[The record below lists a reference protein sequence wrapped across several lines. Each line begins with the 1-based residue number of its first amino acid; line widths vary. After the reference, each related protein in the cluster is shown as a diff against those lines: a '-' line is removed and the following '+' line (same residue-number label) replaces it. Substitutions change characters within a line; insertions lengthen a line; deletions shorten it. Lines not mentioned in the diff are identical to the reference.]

1 MNNLKSRKGGASL
14 RNLKRLLCL
23 LLVLTMLPINAF
35 ASDIIVPGSGGT
47 SPGSG
52 GGGSGTKWSSPTNLG
67 PGMLLHV
74 QSSERT
80 VTFDYTDPAN
90 VVSKGYDEVVKYWTT
105 HFPNTDPDSKQT
117 GIYLLPTWIK
127 SNYDQSAIQFKKNG
141 TLDYSY
147 SPVYYIKMGSTADH
161 INNQLGKNA
170 YNKAAESLKNNSNP
184 NYVLP
189 ANYWQNLLNDST
201 MQSQCAS
208 IVTQLF
214 SAKTTSFGY
223 SDDDANAITERVLY
237 YLGESKGENAWVT
250 DADGNPLTD
259 SQKDVGLFMNYCGFL
274 ATVIATLP
282 ASERAARAAD
292 LDRMCQ
298 DFLGGQGYTPMV
310 VTGEIVIPTEY
321 NNDTSW
327 SVWWTPQQALRAVTQ
342 QNWPDDM
349 STMWN
354 PNTGD
359 DIITWIGK
367 RRGYADKGATTM
379 FGKPTT
385 SGWTQYKGDGFSLP
399 ILGNV
404 ISSVSQSTIDHYKV
418 NGKPIK
424 GFGVWGLSSTPPAP
438 PIPNPPTPVQITA
451 MGDVGVLVE
460 EKKYQK
466 DVGGYSQTFNVT
478 VTVSLGAD
486 YAIGADES
494 VAAEQRMSQDG
505 AGIANTLR
513 WLQARRNEG
522 QNIPDPSIS
531 IWLAQAEAI
540 EAMDDSNSSYLID
553 ETLGY
558 FGNGNE
564 YTPNYEGKQVASDLI
579 EASLGAGFTWTKTLA
594 SSLVFKDRNI
604 PGMTVGP
611 GENGSLQIT
620 FTDLNKCAD
629 YFATH
634 DDTLV
639 FVGEYAGNGTLA
651 DDTSKNQHWFKVG
664 ARVQY

>member
-298 DFLGGQGYTPMV
+298 DFLDRKSV
-310 VTGEIVIPTEY
+310 V
-321 NNDTSW
+321 
-327 SVWWTPQQALRAVTQ
+327 
-342 QNWPDDM
+342 
-349 STMWN
+349 
-354 PNTGD
+354 
-359 DIITWIGK
+359 
-367 RRGYADKGATTM
+367 
-379 FGKPTT
+379 
-385 SGWTQYKGDGFSLP
+385 
-399 ILGNV
+399 
-404 ISSVSQSTIDHYKV
+404 
-418 NGKPIK
+418 
-424 GFGVWGLSSTPPAP
+424 
-438 PIPNPPTPVQITA
+438 
-451 MGDVGVLVE
+451 
-460 EKKYQK
+460 
-466 DVGGYSQTFNVT
+466 
-478 VTVSLGAD
+478 
-486 YAIGADES
+486 
-494 VAAEQRMSQDG
+494 
-505 AGIANTLR
+505 
-513 WLQARRNEG
+513 
-522 QNIPDPSIS
+522 
-531 IWLAQAEAI
+531 
-540 EAMDDSNSSYLID
+540 
-553 ETLGY
+553 
-558 FGNGNE
+558 
-564 YTPNYEGKQVASDLI
+564 
-579 EASLGAGFTWTKTLA
+579 
-594 SSLVFKDRNI
+594 
-604 PGMTVGP
+604 
-611 GENGSLQIT
+611 
-620 FTDLNKCAD
+620 
-629 YFATH
+629 
-634 DDTLV
+634 
-639 FVGEYAGNGTLA
+639 
-651 DDTSKNQHWFKVG
+651 
-664 ARVQY
+664 

>member
-147 SPVYYIKMGSTADH
+147 SPVYYIKMGSTTAE

-189 ANYWQNLLNDST
+189 ANYWQNLLNSST

-223 SDDDANAITERVLY
+223 SDGDADAITERVLY
-237 YLGESKGENAWVT
+237 YLGEREGENDWSPEST
-250 DADGNPLTD
+250 GGKRLTK
-259 SQKDVGLFMNYCGFL
+259 SQIDVGLFMNYCGFL

-367 RRGYADKGATTM
+367 RRGYVDKGATTM

-466 DVGGYSQTFNVT
+466 DVGDYSRRNLCPLDQCICLEERIETGAL
-478 VTVSLGAD
+478 SLEELLRDCLNSKPKMSLWRRLAQLL
-486 YAIGADES
+486 YQQSLQFFRTDEHRRRWMHWRTRYHRLSQRNQAALFLLTAYDDIWRRVIWKVEDNGFDFDS
-494 VAAEQRMSQDG
+494 VRL
-505 AGIANTLR
+505 AGIQPELYSVY
-513 WLQARRNEG
+513 QAAKAISIG
-522 QNIPDPSIS
+522 SQNITIAD
-531 IWLAQAEAI
+531 
-540 EAMDDSNSSYLID
+540 
-553 ETLGY
+553 
-558 FGNGNE
+558 
-564 YTPNYEGKQVASDLI
+564 
-579 EASLGAGFTWTKTLA
+579 LA
-594 SSLVFKDRNI
+594 SRELV
-604 PGMTVGP
+604 
-611 GENGSLQIT
+611 
-620 FTDLNKCAD
+620 TDEAFQLIICALLLAK
-629 YFATH
+629 Y
-634 DDTLV
+634 
-639 FVGEYAGNGTLA
+639 GNAISNLERKG
-651 DDTSKNQHWFKVG
+651 DS
-664 ARVQY
+664 

>member
-147 SPVYYIKMGSTADH
+147 SPVYYIKMGSTTAE

-223 SDDDANAITERVLY
+223 SDGDADAITERVLY
-237 YLGESKGENAWVT
+237 YLGERGTENSWPEFGPDV
-250 DADGNPLTD
+250 N
-259 SQKDVGLFMNYCGFL
+259 KRNVGLFMNYCGFL

-404 ISSVSQSTIDHYKV
+404 ISSVSQ
-418 NGKPIK
+418 
-424 GFGVWGLSSTPPAP
+424 LS
-438 PIPNPPTPVQITA
+438 
-451 MGDVGVLVE
+451 
-460 EKKYQK
+460 
-466 DVGGYSQTFNVT
+466 
-478 VTVSLGAD
+478 
-486 YAIGADES
+486 
-494 VAAEQRMSQDG
+494 
-505 AGIANTLR
+505 
-513 WLQARRNEG
+513 
-522 QNIPDPSIS
+522 
-531 IWLAQAEAI
+531 
-540 EAMDDSNSSYLID
+540 LIH
-553 ETLGY
+553 
-558 FGNGNE
+558 
-564 YTPNYEGKQVASDLI
+564 I
-579 EASLGAGFTWTKTLA
+579 
-594 SSLVFKDRNI
+594 
-604 PGMTVGP
+604 
-611 GENGSLQIT
+611 
-620 FTDLNKCAD
+620 
-629 YFATH
+629 
-634 DDTLV
+634 
-639 FVGEYAGNGTLA
+639 
-651 DDTSKNQHWFKVG
+651 
-664 ARVQY
+664 